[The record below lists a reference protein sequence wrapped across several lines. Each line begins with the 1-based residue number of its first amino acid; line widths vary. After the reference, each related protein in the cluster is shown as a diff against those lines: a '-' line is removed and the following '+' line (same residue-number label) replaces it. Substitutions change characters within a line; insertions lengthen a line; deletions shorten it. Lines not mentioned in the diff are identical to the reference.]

1 MEQVDQL
8 VGALQLHNWYAVAAL
23 LLMLLVQFA
32 RKAPVVSTWYA
43 KIPNGWRWLPPI
55 VGGAAAAFTAAF
67 QAGAPLKMAL
77 LQALGGALGIGLP
90 SMGGAALLKESHVPW
105 DGGAGGVQPLE
116 SKTSVNKIPPLALLC
131 LAILLVA
138 CSGGDPREDV
148 ATLQQELISP
158 SCLTLHSPP
167 PYPIVC
173 GNYCATPSNTC
184 ALSSYSGNPYTR
196 DVFGQPCKCLLGG
209 AIKLVVSGTVVQ

>member
-1 MEQVDQL
+1 MQNIDQL
-8 VGALQLHNWYAVAAL
+8 IGALQLRNWYAVAAL
-23 LLMLLVQFA
+23 VLMLLVQIA

-55 VGGAAAAFTAAF
+55 VGGAVAAFVAAF
-67 QAGAPLKMAL
+67 QAGAPLNLAL

-131 LAILLVA
+131 IALLLIA
-138 CSGGDPREDV
+138 CGSPDGEDV
-148 ATLQQELISP
+148 GVVEQGLISP
-158 SCLTLHSPP
+158 DCLSLRSPP

-173 GNYCATPSNTC
+173 GNYCATASIEC
-184 ALSSYSGNPYTR
+184 ALSSYAGNPYSR
-196 DVFGQPCKCLLGG
+196 DVVGRPCKCLLGS
-209 AIKLVVSGTVVQ
+209 AVKLVVSGSVFQ